1 MQRRSLLLTT
11 AGLAMTRTVPAQTAG
26 HEDAVWRDAARDR
39 DVPVRL
45 RWPEGTGPCAV
56 VIHSHGL
63 GGSREGGGRIAQA
76 WRAAGLAVIHLQ
88 HAGSDTEALRGGLS
102 ALRAAA
108 NAQQLLARVADVRF
122 AIDEIARRAARG
134 EAAFQRLRL
143 DAIGLS
149 GHSFG
154 ARTVQ
159 AAAGQRFPVNGGLDL
174 AEARVR
180 AFLALSPSMGEN
192 PRLSPQQAF
201 GEVRRPFFCATGSH
215 DGDPLGSATTGDHRL
230 SVFEGLPPGQRA
242 LLWLDGADHMSFAG
256 QALEGRR
263 ALSRNRPR
271 SAIEQADR
279 HAALLDMLT
288 RDWWRW
294 HLLGDATARQALRQA
309 QGLGSADRWTVEV

>member
-11 AGLAMTRTVPAQTAG
+11 AGLALTAASGAQTPG
-26 HEDAVWRDAARDR
+26 HEDAVWRDATRER
-39 DVPVRL
+39 ELPVRL
-45 RWPEGTGPCAV
+45 RWPDGNGPCAV

-63 GGSREGGGRIAQA
+63 GGSREGGGRMAQA

-88 HAGSDTEALRGGLS
+88 HPGSDTEALRGGLQ

-108 NAQQLLARVADVRF
+108 NARQLIARAADVRF

-159 AAAGQRFPVNGGLDL
+159 SAAGQRFSMGGGAEL

-180 AFLALSPSMGEN
+180 AFLALSPSMGEQQRVT
-192 PRLSPQQAF
+192 PSQAF
-201 GEVRRPFFCATGSH
+201 GEVRRPFFCATGSW
-215 DGDPLGSATTGDHRL
+215 DGDPLGSETTGEHRL
-230 SVFEGLPPGQRA
+230 RVFEGLPPGQRA
-242 LLWLDGADHMSFAG
+242 QLWLDGADHMTFAG
-256 QALEGRR
+256 QHLEGRR
-263 ALSRNRPR
+263 ALSRKRPP

-279 HAALLDMLT
+279 HGALLDTLT

-294 HLLGDATARQALRQA
+294 HLQADPAARQALRQP
-309 QGLGSADRWTVEV
+309 QGLGSADRWTVEL

>member
-11 AGLAMTRTVPAQTAG
+11 AGLALAATVRAQDAA

-45 RWPEGTGPCAV
+45 RWPEGSGPCAL

-63 GGSREGGGRIAQA
+63 GGSREGAGRMAQA

-88 HAGSDTEALRGGLS
+88 HPGSDTEALRGGLQ

-108 NAQQLLARVADVRF
+108 NGRQLIARVADVRF

-134 EAAFQRLRL
+134 EGAFQRLRL

-159 AAAGQRFPVNGGLDL
+159 SAAGQRFAIGGGPELTEGR
-174 AEARVR
+174 AR
-180 AFLALSPSMGEN
+180 AFLALSPSMGEQ
-192 PRLSPQQAF
+192 PRLTPAQAF
-201 GEVRRPFFCATGSH
+201 GEVRRPFFCATGSW
-215 DGDPLGSATTGDHRL
+215 DGDPLGSETTGEHRL
-230 SVFEGLPPGQRA
+230 RVFEGLPPGQRA
-242 LLWLDGADHMSFAG
+242 QLWLDGADHMSFAG

-263 ALSRNRPR
+263 AVSRRRPS
-271 SAIEQADR
+271 SAVEQADR
-279 HAALLDMLT
+279 HGALLDTLT

-294 HLLGDATARQALRQA
+294 QLLGEPAARQALRQP